1 VRSAILSLVIHR
13 EPQFVSAGNS
23 ILMPV
28 APLRAKNEASPT
40 FLQAPVLALLLGL
53 ALRLF
58 CLRHFFPDVGAG
70 GIAEFFLG
78 FLLHRTPMVVSRP
91 QQGAFCESRGA
102 MPIVSFMPYYPDEKV
117 DRTAA
122 NFHLWNWWGHR
133 EKRVLDKYFGLYA
146 AIRINRCANALMA
159 SHLFE
164 PVEKN
169 GDRAICPSGNFAALC
184 PGFSRGT
191 PILP

>member
-1 VRSAILSLVIHR
+1 
-13 EPQFVSAGNS
+13 
-23 ILMPV
+23 
-28 APLRAKNEASPT
+28 
-40 FLQAPVLALLLGL
+40 
-53 ALRLF
+53 
-58 CLRHFFPDVGAG
+58 
-70 GIAEFFLG
+70 
-78 FLLHRTPMVVSRP
+78 
-91 QQGAFCESRGA
+91 

-133 EKRVLDKYFGLYA
+133 EKRVPDAAIRIYLDKYFGLYRRA
-146 AIRINRCANALMA
+146 DGGVERRIAILSPDNLCSFRAEEQFPGQQINRCANALMA